1 MNHKVLTRLKAAFF
15 PLMLGG
21 IVGVGLWQGEAILA
35 FFGNREAL
43 RAWVDSKG
51 PYSPL
56 VFIGIQI
63 FQVVV
68 FIIPGEITQAA
79 GGFLFGFA
87 EGALLSLAGILLGS
101 AANYALGKALG
112 RPFVR
117 AVLGEHGIERAEAT
131 LRNRKKE
138 MGYFLL
144 FLIPGIPKDVLCY
157 FAGMARAPLGT
168 FLAASMAARL
178 PGIIGSSLIGQSAFK
193 GDLRFA
199 LGLTA
204 LASLAFIFG
213 LLWKKPMEA
222 FIAEKINKS

>member
-1 MNHKVLTRLKAAFF
+1 MDHKVFARLKVAVF
-15 PLMLGG
+15 PLMIAG
-21 IVGVGLWQGEAILA
+21 IVGVGFWQSEAILE

-43 RAWVDSKG
+43 RSWVDSKG

-56 VFIGIQI
+56 FFIGIQI
-63 FQVVV
+63 LQVVV

-87 EGALLSLAGILLGS
+87 EGSFLSIAGILAGS
-101 AANYALGKALG
+101 AINYTIGKVLG

-117 AVLGEHGIERAEAT
+117 AVLGDRGIERTEAT

-157 FAGMARAPLGT
+157 FAGMARAPIGI
-168 FLAASMAARL
+168 FLIASMAARL

-193 GDLRFA
+193 GDARLA
-199 LGLTA
+199 IGIAA
-204 LASLAFIFG
+204 LASLSFLLG
-213 LLWKKPMEA
+213 LLWKKPLEA
-222 FIAEKINKS
+222 FIAKKIYKS

>member
-1 MNHKVLTRLKAAFF
+1 M
-15 PLMLGG
+15 
-21 IVGVGLWQGEAILA
+21 IVGILGIGLWQGEAIRA

-43 RAWVDSKG
+43 REWVDSKG

-63 FQVVV
+63 LQVVV

-87 EGALLSLAGILLGS
+87 EGSLLSVGGILAGS
-101 AANYALGKALG
+101 AINYAIGRALG

-117 AVLGEHGIERAEAT
+117 AVLGDRGIERTEAT

-157 FAGMARAPLGT
+157 FAGMAQAPLGI
-168 FLAASMAARL
+168 FLIASMAARL

-193 GDLRFA
+193 GDIRLA
-199 LGLTA
+199 IGLTA
-204 LASLAFIFG
+204 LASLFFILG
-213 LLWKKPMEA
+213 LLWKKPLEA
-222 FIAEKINKS
+222 FIAKKIYKS